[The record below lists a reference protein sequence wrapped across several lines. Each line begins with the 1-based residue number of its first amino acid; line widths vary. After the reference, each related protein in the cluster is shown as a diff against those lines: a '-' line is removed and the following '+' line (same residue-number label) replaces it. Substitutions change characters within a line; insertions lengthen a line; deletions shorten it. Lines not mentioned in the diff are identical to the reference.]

1 MSDQFRIL
9 SASRSSV
16 YFRLADRSY
25 AGSRYFFNVISK
37 LENLS
42 GVATIA
48 INLQRQSDR
57 ELLDILFVRNDVW
70 LHWEQRRRR
79 RRTCDTATDRS
90 SKYVSLSGPRQGL
103 RELEDE
109 KLTRTMLCV
118 RFRAEVLTQ
127 HYVATCSATR
137 RRNWVQV

>member
-70 LHWEQRRRR
+70 LH
-79 RRTCDTATDRS
+79 
-90 SKYVSLSGPRQGL
+90 
-103 RELEDE
+103 
-109 KLTRTMLCV
+109 
-118 RFRAEVLTQ
+118 
-127 HYVATCSATR
+127 
-137 RRNWVQV
+137 